1 MATRNTNTNANN
13 TSSSSINILVRLKN
27 PWFWIGIIGVLMTA
41 LDITPETVATWPD
54 LFNSL
59 VIAVQNPYT
68 VASALIAVLGVI
80 IDPTTAGVGDS
91 TRALSYKNPKR

>member
-1 MATRNTNTNANN
+1 MAATRNTNTNN

-27 PWFWIGIIGVLMTA
+27 PWFWIGIIGVFMTA

-54 LFNSL
+54 LFNSF

>member
-1 MATRNTNTNANN
+1 MAATRNTNTNN

>member
-1 MATRNTNTNANN
+1 MATRNTTTNANN